1 MRFVKYDVNPFEIKK
16 GIEKSRDKV
25 IEFLEE
31 LSSVAETKQDLFNI
45 ARVSCNYNENIAKIV
60 SDAIWDIGI
69 NGIIEIE
76 PGTRGLN
83 ELLVK
88 KFYIS

>member
-16 GIEKSRDKV
+16 GIEKSRDKI

-31 LSSVAETKQDLFNI
+31 ICITTNSKEDLYNV
-45 ARVSCNYNENIAKIV
+45 ARVSSNYNVNIAKIV
-60 SDAIWDIGI
+60 SDALWDIGV

-76 PGTRGLN
+76 PGTRGIN
-83 ELLVK
+83 ELFVRN
-88 KFYIS
+88 